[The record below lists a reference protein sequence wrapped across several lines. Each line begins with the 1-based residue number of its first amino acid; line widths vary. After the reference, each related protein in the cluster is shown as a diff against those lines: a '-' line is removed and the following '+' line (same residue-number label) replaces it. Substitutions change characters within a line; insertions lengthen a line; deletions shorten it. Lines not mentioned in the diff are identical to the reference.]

1 MIPARHRHL
10 GRSPRGTLAQRLL
23 RGGRYPFDSCRILSL
38 LGPLA
43 VLGLTW
49 TGSPL
54 SAAAQSDSR
63 PHVLLLSV
71 DTLRADALHAYG
83 FRHDVTP
90 SIDGLAT
97 GGVLFEDALTTIG
110 KTGPAFSS
118 LFTSMSPPSHGA
130 RRNGIA
136 LRPDVPTLAET
147 LSAAGYS
154 TAAFISNWTLRT
166 GLAEVHRG
174 FDVYDEEFDSKR
186 NLFGARER
194 SADAVI
200 DAVTQHLR
208 NRPARQ
214 PTFLWVHFS
223 EPHTPYEEHDEV
235 DVPFPPESERDNNW
249 QKRWRYAEEV
259 AYTDTRIERLFR
271 ELSGLLDLEQTIIV
285 FVADHGE
292 SLGEH
297 SYWGHGKNT
306 NWPNLKIPL
315 IFQGPGIPKG
325 RRSTSP
331 AMITDIFPTLLDLL
345 RLAAPEGAT
354 FEGRSLTTAWK
365 APSTEEAPLRFTVGD
380 RHTAWGSRT
389 RQNYEHPKEISLQSQ
404 ALKVVFDFGSRTTV
418 YYDLIADPLENNP
431 LSEPPSETKPPWRR
445 RLANW
450 YRDLPKYESK
460 TGEISEEDRKQLESL
475 GYVGAP

>member
-1 MIPARHRHL
+1 MTSSRTHRRRAPL
-10 GRSPRGTLAQRLL
+10 LA
-23 RGGRYPFDSCRILSL
+23 
-38 LGPLA
+38 
-43 VLGLTW
+43 LGLALLVSA
-49 TGSPL
+49 GSASATL
-54 SAAAQSDSR
+54 RSAAR

-83 FRHDVTP
+83 FEHAVTP
-90 SIDGLAT
+90 SIDRIAEQ
-97 GGVLFEDALTTIG
+97 GVLFEDALTTIG
-110 KTGPAFSS
+110 KTAPAFAS

-147 LSAAGYS
+147 LKASGYS

-174 FDVYDEEFDSKR
+174 FDVYNEEFDGKR

-200 DAVTQHLR
+200 DATVEHLR
-208 NRPARQ
+208 RQ
-214 PTFLWVHFS
+214 PAQQPNLLWVHFS

-235 DVPFPPESERDNNW
+235 DVPQPPTQDREGNW

-259 AYTDTRIERLFR
+259 AYTDTRVARLLR
-271 ELSGLLDLEQTIIV
+271 ELDAHIDLDQTIIV

-306 NWPNLKIPL
+306 HWPNLRIPL
-315 IFQGPGIPKG
+315 IFQGPGIPKNL
-325 RRSTSP
+325 RSTSP

-345 RLAAPEGAT
+345 EIDPPDGAN
-354 FEGRSLTTAWK
+354 FEGRSLVTAWK
-365 APSTEEAPLRFTVGD
+365 SPSSEEPPLRFTVGD

-389 RQNYEHPKEISLQSQ
+389 RKNYESPKEISLQSQ
-404 ALKVVFDFGSRTTV
+404 ALKVVFDFGSRSTV
-418 YYDLIADPLENNP
+418 YYDLVADPLENRP
-431 LSEPPSETKPPWRR
+431 LTAPPSETKPPWRR

-460 TGEISEEDRKQLESL
+460 TGEISEEDRRQLESL

>member
-1 MIPARHRHL
+1 MTSPLSRRL
-10 GRSPRGTLAQRLL
+10 GRSLVVCLL
-23 RGGRYPFDSCRILSL
+23 
-38 LGPLA
+38 
-43 VLGLTW
+43 T
-49 TGSPL
+49 TL
-54 SAAAQSDSR
+54 SAAWAQSGPR
-63 PHVLLLSV
+63 PHILLLSV

-83 FRHDVTP
+83 FEHDVTP
-90 SIDGLAT
+90 TIDRLAAE
-97 GGVLFEDALTTIG
+97 GALFEDTLTTIG
-110 KTGPAFSS
+110 KTGPAMSS

-166 GLAEVHRG
+166 ALAEVHRG
-174 FDVYDEEFDSKR
+174 FDVYDEEFDGKR

-200 DAVTQHLR
+200 DAVTAHLR
-208 NRPARQ
+208 RRPPEQ
-214 PTFLWVHFS
+214 PNFLWVHFS
-223 EPHTPYEEHDEV
+223 EPHTPYDEHDSVEV
-235 DVPFPPESERDNNW
+235 PLPPADDRDGNW

-259 AYTDTRIERLFR
+259 AYTDTRVARLFR
-271 ELSGLLDLEQTIIV
+271 ELGELIDLDQTLVV

-306 NWPNLKIPL
+306 HWPNLRIPL
-315 IFQGPGIPKG
+315 IFKGPGVPAG
-325 RRSTSP
+325 RRLDAP
-331 AMITDIFPTLLDLL
+331 AMITDIFPTLLDVLDL
-345 RLAAPEGAT
+345 DAPEGAT
-354 FEGRSLTTAWK
+354 FEGRSLV
-365 APSTEEAPLRFTVGD
+365 PSWTSPPSQPAPLRFTVGD

-389 RQNYEHPKEISLQSQ
+389 RKNYEHPKEISLQSR
-404 ALKVVFDFGSRTTV
+404 ALKVVFDFSSRSTV
-418 YYDLIADPLENNP
+418 YYDLTADPLENNP
-431 LSEPPSETKPPWRR
+431 LTAPPSETKPPWRR

>member
-1 MIPARHRHL
+1 MIPIVVRRFIVL
-10 GRSPRGTLAQRLL
+10 LTLVTLAT
-23 RGGRYPFDSCRILSL
+23 S
-38 LGPLA
+38 A
-43 VLGLTW
+43 
-49 TGSPL
+49 TG
-54 SAAAQSDSR
+54 AQTKTR

-71 DTLRADALHAYG
+71 DTLRADALHTYG
-83 FRHDVTP
+83 FEHEITP
-90 SIDGLAT
+90 TIDRIAEE
-97 GGVLFEDALTTIG
+97 GVLFEDTLTTIG

-130 RRNGIA
+130 RRNGIP
-136 LRPDVPTLAET
+136 LRPDVPTLAES

-154 TAAFISNWTLRT
+154 TAAFISNWTLRS

-174 FDVYDEEFDSKR
+174 FDLYDQEFDGKR

-194 SADAVI
+194 SADSII
-200 DAVTQHLR
+200 DAVVAHLR
-208 NRPARQ
+208 SNPPQQ
-214 PTFLWVHFS
+214 PNFLWVHFS

-235 DVPFPPESERDNNW
+235 DVPFPADSERDSNW

-259 AYTDTRIERLFR
+259 AYTDTRIARLFA
-271 ELSGLLDLEQTIIV
+271 ELGELIDLDQTLIV

-306 NWPNLKIPL
+306 LWPNLRIPL
-315 IFQGPGIPKG
+315 IFRGPGIPAG
-325 RRSTSP
+325 LRSKSP
-331 AMITDIFPTLLDLL
+331 AMIIDILPTLLDVLGL
-345 RLAAPEGAT
+345 SAPEGAA
-354 FEGRSLTTAWK
+354 FEGRSLTGAWK
-365 APSTEEAPLRFTVGD
+365 SPPTDDSPLRFTVGD

-404 ALKVVFDFGSRTTV
+404 ALKVVFDFGSRSTT
-418 YYDLIADPLENNP
+418 YYDLIEDPMETNP
-431 LSEPPSETKPPWRR
+431 LSAPPSEVKPPWRR

>member
-1 MIPARHRHL
+1 MVA
-10 GRSPRGTLAQRLL
+10 SPH
-23 RGGRYPFDSCRILSL
+23 L
-38 LGPLA
+38 LG
-43 VLGLTW
+43 
-49 TGSPL
+49 
-54 SAAAQSDSR
+54 AQPAPR

-83 FRHDVTP
+83 FEHAVTP
-90 SIDGLAT
+90 TIDGLADR
-97 GGVLFEDALTTIG
+97 GVLFEDTLTTIG
-110 KTGPAFSS
+110 KTGPAFAS

-186 NLFGARER
+186 NPFGARER

-200 DAVTQHLR
+200 DAVTAHLQS
-208 NRPARQ
+208 NPAEQ

-235 DVPFPPESERDNNW
+235 DVPLPDPSDREGNW
-249 QKRWRYAEEV
+249 HKRWRYAEEV
-259 AYTDTRIERLFR
+259 AYTDTRVERLFDSIG
-271 ELSGLLDLEQTIIV
+271 EFIDLDQTIIV

-306 NWPNLKIPL
+306 HWPNLRIPL
-315 IFQGPGIPKG
+315 ILRGPGIPAG
-325 RRSTSP
+325 RRSSSP
-331 AMITDIFPTLLDLL
+331 AIITDIYPTLLDVLDL
-345 RLAAPEGAT
+345 ETPDGAT
-354 FEGRSLTTAWK
+354 FEGRSLVGAWK
-365 APSTEEAPLRFTVGD
+365 SPQQDDSPLRFTVGD
-380 RHTAWGSRT
+380 RHTAWGSHT
-389 RQNYEHPKEISLQSQ
+389 RQNYESPKEISLQSQ
-404 ALKVVFDFGSRTTV
+404 ALKVVFDFSNRSTT
-418 YYDLIADPLENNP
+418 YFDLTRDPLETNP
-431 LSEPPSETKPPWRR
+431 LSAAPTETKPPWRR
-445 RLANW
+445 RLADW

-460 TGEISEEDRKQLESL
+460 TGEISEEDRRQLESL